1 MTSGRQRPRTRGAS
15 EAERNAA
22 EQSGLDG
29 GAGPGSGPPGDPP
42 DETAAPAF
50 VARYGTHYRE
60 GAGLFR
66 AVNFQRYQRRP
77 GDPLYRTLRVY
88 EADPVTSGYTGR
100 TAALPVAYEPLDGW
114 PDASVIRVEPEP
126 EAVRSRLYL
135 QSSDIAGL
143 DDIRVALQQG
153 FAPSVTDPRFRAQM
167 VYAIASDVIA
177 SFAMA
182 LGREPAWGF
191 EGPRITLVTNCPN
204 EANAWYEADKGRIV
218 FGSFPAAAGA
228 GVGIMPGKT
237 IYTCLSRDI
246 VAHEMTH
253 ALLDGLRARFKV
265 ATNPEVPAF
274 HEAFADLVAILQ
286 RFSVRDSVETAIRE
300 SGGDLRTAALLTVIA
315 EEFGQARGTNG
326 PLRQIRIGKPQSLAE
341 AAAEEHERGL
351 VLVSA
356 VIEAFHGVYLRRSLP
371 IRELLAG
378 RPVPGPMP
386 DQAVQLLTD
395 CAMGL
400 ASSFLS
406 LLIRAIDYCPPVD
419 LYLGEFLRALIT
431 ADRDLVEDDRY
442 RYREEL
448 IAAFARRRIFP
459 PNVEDFSE
467 DALHWRPPNR
477 TIPAVP
483 GLALAAIA
491 LPSDPGCAPSR
502 EEIRRQAGALA
513 DRITD
518 PRFMGEFGLVP
529 PGKGELPA
537 IESIRVVRRVGP
549 DRQVQVGLVCEVTQ
563 EITHP
568 FRGIGGATILIDGAG
583 RFRFIIGKRTDQAE
597 RARTWAATR
606 AGPGTED
613 PHKTRFHR
621 VAGVRAGAEAGKGA

>member
-1 MTSGRQRPRTRGAS
+1 MASAPQTSQASATS

-22 EQSGLDG
+22 EQSGLG
-29 GAGPGSGPPGDPP
+29 GTGSS
-42 DETAAPAF
+42 AAPPESGRDKTPGPVF
-50 VARYGTHYRE
+50 VAYRDVHYRE
-60 GAGLFR
+60 GADLFR
-66 AVNFQRYQRRP
+66 AVNFRRYRRRP

-88 EADPVTSGYTGR
+88 ESDPVISGYTGQ
-100 TAALPVAYEPLDGW
+100 TAALSVAYEPLDRW

-126 EAVRSRLYL
+126 EESRRNLYL
-135 QSSDIAGL
+135 QSGDTAAL
-143 DDIRVALQQG
+143 NDIRVALQQG
-153 FAPSVTDPRFRAQM
+153 YAPSVTDPRFRAQM

-191 EGPRITLVTNCPN
+191 DAPQITLVPNCPN

-218 FGSFPAAAGA
+218 FGSFPASEGA

-286 RFSVRDSVETAIRE
+286 RFSVRDSVETAIRD
-300 SGGDLRTAALLTVIA
+300 SGGDLRTAPLLTVIA
-315 EEFGQARGTNG
+315 DEFGQACGLNA
-326 PLRQIRIGKPQSLAE
+326 PLRRIRIGEPQSLGQ
-341 AAAEEHERGL
+341 AAGEEHERGL

-371 IRELLAG
+371 IRDLLTG
-378 RPVPGPMP
+378 WPVRDPMP
-386 DQAVQLLTD
+386 DQAVQLLAD
-395 CAMGL
+395 CAMAL
-400 ASSFLS
+400 ASNFLS

-419 LYLGEFLRALIT
+419 LHFGEFLRALIT

-467 DALHWRPPNR
+467 DALHWRPPDR
-477 TIPAVP
+477 DIPAVP

-502 EEIRRQAGALA
+502 EEISRQAGALA
-513 DRITD
+513 DRVMD
-518 PRFMGEFGLVP
+518 PRFLREFGLVP
-529 PGKGELPA
+529 PDKGELPV

-549 DRQVQVGLVCEVTQ
+549 DRQIQVGLVCEVTQ
-563 EITHP
+563 EVAGP
-568 FRGIGGATILIDGAG
+568 PRGIGGATILIDGEG
-583 RFRFIIGKRTDQAE
+583 EFRFVIGKRSDNAE
-597 RARTWAATR
+597 RAALWQRTEIELGPATQQ
-606 AGPGTED
+606 
-613 PHKTRFHR
+613 
-621 VAGVRAGAEAGKGA
+621 GACARR